1 MVTTSSRHRAASSTG
16 SVALSTPQP
25 VDTPLDPTRLT
36 PHAESAMGAL
46 LAEGE
51 SENTVRSY
59 QTAVRYWAA
68 WFELRF
74 GQPIA
79 LPVPVAAVMQF
90 IVDHAERKSGT
101 ALVCELPEAVDR
113 ALVEGGHKAA
123 PGAPALSTLVHRI
136 SVLSKAHQL
145 AGQANPCLDAKVREL
160 MSRTRRAYARR
171 GVVQDKKAA
180 LTREPLQALLDTC
193 DDSLRGVRDRALILF
208 AWSSGGRRRSEVT
221 SATLDKVRKVAD
233 RTWVYALHHS
243 KTNQAGWAN
252 RATDKPIVGP
262 AADALET
269 WLARSGIREGAIFR
283 RIRKGGQ
290 VAEPLSAAAVRDII
304 KARSLLAGLP
314 DEYSAHSLR
323 SGFVTEAARQQV
335 SIGETMA
342 LTGHASVASVVGY
355 FRTAAATDSKA
366 ARLLEEEQLTP
377 AGERVPPGT
386 RP

>member
-1 MVTTSSRHRAASSTG
+1 MASSSPTRTPRKPAQAG
-16 SVALSTPQP
+16 RVALVAP
-25 VDTPLDPTRLT
+25 TPLDLPLDPARLA
-36 PHAESAMGAL
+36 PHAENAMGAL

-59 QTAVRYWAA
+59 QTAIRYWAA

-79 LPVPVAAVMQF
+79 LPLPVAAVVQF

-101 ALVCELPEAVDR
+101 ALLCELPESVDR
-113 ALVEGGHKAA
+113 ALVESGHKAA
-123 PGAPALSTLVHRI
+123 LGAPALSTVVHRI
-136 SVLSKAHQL
+136 SVLSKAHQI

-160 MSRTRRAYARR
+160 MSRTRRAYAKR

-180 LTREPLQALLDTC
+180 LTREPLQALLATC
-193 DDSLRGVRDRALILF
+193 DDSLRGLRDRALILF

-221 SATLDKVRKVAD
+221 TATLDNVRKVAE
-233 RTWVYALHHS
+233 RTYIYALHHS
-243 KTNQAGWAN
+243 KTNQAGWSN
-252 RATDKPIVGP
+252 KATDKPIVGP
-262 AADALET
+262 AADALDA
-269 WLARSGIREGAIFR
+269 WLMRSGIRDGAIFR

-290 VAEPLSAAAVRDII
+290 VAEPLSPAAVRDII

-314 DEYSAHSLR
+314 EDYSAHSLR

-366 ARLLEEEQLTP
+366 ARLLD
-377 AGERVPPGT
+377 GDDV
-386 RP
+386 

>member
-1 MVTTSSRHRAASSTG
+1 MTVAPTKSFEGSPPMVIDVS
-16 SVALSTPQP
+16 QP
-25 VDTPLDPTRLT
+25 LGLPLDPARLASET
-36 PHAESAMGAL
+36 ENAMSAL

-59 QTAVRYWAA
+59 QAAIRYWAA
-68 WFELRF
+68 WYELRF

-79 LPVPVAAVMQF
+79 LPVPVPAVMQF
-90 IVDHAERKSGT
+90 IVDHAERRSGNS
-101 ALVCELPEAVDR
+101 LRCELPEAVDR
-113 ALVEGGHKAA
+113 ALVESGHKAA
-123 PGAPALSTLVHRI
+123 PGAPALATLVHRI

-171 GVVQDKKAA
+171 GVTQDKKAA

-193 DDSLRGVRDRALILF
+193 DDTLRGVRDRALILF

-233 RTWVYALHHS
+233 NTWIYALHHS
-243 KTNQAGWAN
+243 KTNQSGWAN

-269 WLARSGIREGAIFR
+269 WLTRSGIREGAIFR

-314 DEYSAHSLR
+314 DDYSAHSLR

-366 ARLLEEEQLTP
+366 ARLLETGKP
-377 AGERVPPGT
+377 AARAGNAGQADEA
-386 RP
+386 

>member
-1 MVTTSSRHRAASSTG
+1 MPSASTRSKRALPGQVTLTT
-16 SVALSTPQP
+16 V
-25 VDTPLDPTRLT
+25 TPLDVPLDPARLA
-36 PHAESAMGAL
+36 PHTESAMGAL

-59 QTAVRYWAA
+59 QTAIRYWAA
-68 WFELRF
+68 WFELRY

-79 LPVPVAAVMQF
+79 LPVPVAAVVQF
-90 IVDHAERKSGT
+90 IVDHAQRKSGT
-101 ALVCELPEAVDR
+101 TLVCELPEAIDH
-113 ALVEGGHKAA
+113 ALVAAGHKAE

-145 AGQANPCLDAKVREL
+145 AGQANPCMDAKVREL
-160 MSRTRRAYARR
+160 MSRTRRAYAKR

-221 SATLDKVRKVAD
+221 SATLDNVRKVAE

-243 KTNQAGWAN
+243 KTNQAGWTN
-252 RATDKPIVGP
+252 KNTDKPIVGP
-262 AADALET
+262 AADALEA
-269 WLARSGIREGAIFR
+269 WLARSGVKDGAIFR

-290 VAEPLSAAAVRDII
+290 VAEPLSPAAVRDII

-314 DEYSAHSLR
+314 EDYSAHSVR

-366 ARLLEEEQLTP
+366 ARLFESED
-377 AGERVPPGT
+377 GKDKKR
-386 RP
+386 